1 MRKLQIAIWAAALVA
16 TGSLQA
22 QQRGTLAFGGAVLN
36 QDGVLAGEMAQ
47 MSQPQAL
54 GTARS
59 MALGGA
65 FTSLGADL
73 ASMSI
78 NPAGLGMYRRNEI
91 ALTPMMTFQSSETPG
106 TMSYAKNGKNRFSM
120 ANVRRGAQRLR
131 RDGHAHQL
139 HGGHRAEPHRGFQ
152 QPLLLQDRYALCRRF
167 GMGADDRRHLR
178 AAARTGRHLSQRQR
192 RIGL

>member
-1 MRKLQIAIWAAALVA
+1 MRKLHIAIWAAALVA
-16 TGSLQA
+16 AGSLQA

-120 ANVRRGAQRLR
+120 ANFAQRLR

-178 AAARTGRHLSQRQR
+178 AAARTGRHLPQKQE
-192 RIGL
+192 

>member
-47 MSQPQAL
+47 ISQPQAL

-78 NPAGLGMYRRNEI
+78 NPAGLGMYRRNEFS
-91 ALTPMMTFQSSETPG
+91 LTPLLSVAHGQTQGAPSWVGNNKT
-106 TMSYAKNGKNRFSM
+106 RFAF
-120 ANVRRGAQRLR
+120 ANVGVALNVFESP
-131 RDGHAHQL
+131 AS
-139 HGGHRAEPHRGFQ
+139 
-152 QPLLLQDRYALCRRF
+152 PLTSLTLGIA
-167 GMGADDRRHLR
+167 
-178 AAARTGRHLSQRQR
+178 
-192 RIGL
+192 